1 MPKPKEGPKKSTVQ
15 PSRKNPRPPQ
25 PKPQTKPRQTETTQK
40 YQPRP
45 QPRPVTKPQPQT
57 AQKHQP
63 KPQPR
68 PQSRP
73 QPRPQSKH
81 GHVHPRP
88 ERHTPKPRVRRPL
101 QPLTPPLSQPLSPM
115 LMPPPWKVEQ
125 EAMERQRM
133 DQYQSVVDAQLRNY
147 ADRMSI
153 AYQISIDPRQKK
165 ANDVMREEDLG
176 HVDTIYTEEDL
187 KDIEE
192 MFGPFGLTETQNN
205 RSVLNPMQFQALR
218 ERIAQGRK
226 ETKKRSTFKARKHA
240 GKGTGF

>member
-1 MPKPKEGPKKSTVQ
+1 
-15 PSRKNPRPPQ
+15 
-25 PKPQTKPRQTETTQK
+25 
-40 YQPRP
+40 
-45 QPRPVTKPQPQT
+45 
-57 AQKHQP
+57 
-63 KPQPR
+63 
-68 PQSRP
+68 
-73 QPRPQSKH
+73 
-81 GHVHPRP
+81 
-88 ERHTPKPRVRRPL
+88 L
-101 QPLTPPLSQPLSPM
+101 QPLTPPLSQPLQPLSQPK
-115 LMPPPWKVEQ
+115 PWKVEQ

-133 DQYQSVVDAQLRNY
+133 DQYQAVVDAQLRNY

-192 MFGPFGLTETQNN
+192 MFGPFTTQNN

-226 ETKKRSTFKARKHA
+226 ETRKRSTFKARKHA